1 MILCNSILFI
11 DTNTKGQVLDLLPVS
26 DDAWYQLGVSLDMLV
41 KYCKIQYTFFYTF
54 TNTP

>member
-26 DDAWYQLGVSLDMLV
+26 DDAWYQLGVSLDIYVGEIL
-41 KYCKIQYTFFYTF
+41 
-54 TNTP
+54 